1 MELPDNDDV
10 SPDHD
15 VDVLTSAETLLRDE
29 FGQAWQH
36 YRHLETMRSQY
47 LAFSFTI
54 TLASLAVAIPLLAHS
69 TRTISSL
76 LLIGVFVQLYCLIVG
91 SLYFNVRKI
100 RIVLS
105 HYRKTIQS
113 VRCYFY
119 DRAQDFTYDTGR
131 LNITRRTYAIAGWR
145 PLRIQATSESILL
158 TFLLIGGLAESIC
171 TISAFTLS
179 LMWWETTLVVLLFAG
194 AMTVVASVSTF
205 AWIHRNDE
213 YTSRARQ

>member
-1 MELPDNDDV
+1 MELPDADGV
-10 SPDHD
+10 SPEND
-15 VDVLTSAETLLRDE
+15 VDVLKSAETLLRDE

-54 TLASLAVAIPLLAHS
+54 TLASLAAAIPLLAHA
-69 TRTISSL
+69 TKTIGTL
-76 LLIGVFVQLYCLIVG
+76 LLTGVFVQLYCLIVG

-113 VRCYFY
+113 VRSYFY
-119 DRAQDFTYDTGR
+119 DRTQDLAYDTGR

-158 TFLLIGGLAESIC
+158 TFLFIGGLADAIC
-171 TISAFTLS
+171 TVNTFTLS
-179 LMWWETTLVVLLFAG
+179 LTWWQATLVVVLFVGVA
-194 AMTVVASVSTF
+194 TVIASVSIF
-205 AWIHRNDE
+205 AWVHRNDE